1 MRSDSRI
8 LSHHQYH
15 HSFIILTTNSNYTSS
30 LSPILG
36 TAGMARLP
44 QYPFNTRRTL
54 DWGMGFGQVAECLS
68 GPVPVKPLPA
78 TCMGRCDP

>member
-1 MRSDSRI
+1 MQSNSRTS
-8 LSHHQYH
+8 SHHRYH

-36 TAGMARLP
+36 TAGVAGLP

-54 DWGMGFGQVAECLS
+54 DWGTGFGRVAECLP

-78 TCMGRCDP
+78 TRAGRRDP